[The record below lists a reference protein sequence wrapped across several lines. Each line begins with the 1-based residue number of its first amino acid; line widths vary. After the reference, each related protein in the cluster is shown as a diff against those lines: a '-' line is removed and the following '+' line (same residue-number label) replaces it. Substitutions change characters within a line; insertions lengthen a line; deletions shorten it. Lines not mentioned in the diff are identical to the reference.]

1 MQSHNF
7 GKIPAV
13 VKNYFFEKSIRY
25 RFANIEQ
32 LNDISNAGYLKIIK
46 CSKSPWSIWEF
57 NKFLRNNLNLK
68 EQNRGIGIT
77 IMIERRSNK
86 KTIRVYSKKFIIIKF
101 KLNGCRKK
109 IILVKSVELTQ

>member
-46 CSKSPWSIWEF
+46 CSKSP
-57 NKFLRNNLNLK
+57 
-68 EQNRGIGIT
+68 
-77 IMIERRSNK
+77 
-86 KTIRVYSKKFIIIKF
+86 
-101 KLNGCRKK
+101 
-109 IILVKSVELTQ
+109 